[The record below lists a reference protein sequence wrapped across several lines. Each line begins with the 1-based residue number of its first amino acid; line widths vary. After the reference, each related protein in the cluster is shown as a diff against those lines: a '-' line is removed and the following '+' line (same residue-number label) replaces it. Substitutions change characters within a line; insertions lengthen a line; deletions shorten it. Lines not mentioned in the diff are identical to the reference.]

1 MSSFL
6 PLECETDTSLPT
18 GHHDNPAI
26 DCVIHSGIP
35 PIPRNLQSSSEG
47 HPMIASFVTIGTYD
61 MPQGEIGYDLNTT
74 LVYST
79 RLPLQWERPYP
90 ERLAR
95 TELSIHANYSC
106 RPTILRSSACKSM
119 GARRITR
126 ILLEC
131 NICTT
136 VQHCFSCCPVVCV

>member
-1 MSSFL
+1 
-6 PLECETDTSLPT
+6 
-18 GHHDNPAI
+18 
-26 DCVIHSGIP
+26 
-35 PIPRNLQSSSEG
+35 
-47 HPMIASFVTIGTYD
+47 MIASFVTIGTYD

-119 GARRITR
+119 G
-126 ILLEC
+126 
-131 NICTT
+131 CTQDHAYLAG
-136 VQHCFSCCPVVCV
+136 VQHLYYSPTLF